1 MGGLDATAT
10 TTNVAN
16 RLLSNEL
23 GGLKDTIKGR
33 KVSNELCR
41 LSKLKVLVNL

>member
-1 MGGLDATAT
+1 MPLPPPQMWL
-10 TTNVAN
+10 N
-16 RLLSNEL
+16 RLLSHEL